1 MKILFDFLTL
11 HSKNGAAEY
20 TRRVFYALL
29 NRLDKDAAK
38 DNSIYCLYD
47 SKAEPAYHDLRC
59 DVFIHDKVYFIDIQK
74 GASFINEQG
83 FDVFFFGC
91 AQNGG
96 WHPELSEFNIKSI
109 IVFHDCVWED
119 LYNNDISIYQVLN
132 SEEIFRYRADRP
144 QGKHVYL
151 DIKGPTIRFCRW
163 LLYSREHGLLEKGHD
178 MVLPSLS
185 LFRKR
190 KDNSIVTVSNYSRG
204 SIMYNFGI
212 TEDEISV
219 MYSPERLYMTELSG
233 IDISGNAELD
243 RLVKKGIKYYLIV
256 SANRG
261 NKNAKKALMAFRKF
275 SCVCKDSYVV
285 TVGYGRVLFENHV
298 DLPFLSDTDLQ
309 KAYKYCYALLYPS
322 LFEGFGYPPLE
333 AMKYGKPVLSSNVCS
348 MPEILGDAPIY
359 FCPFYESAIFKA
371 LMALGNENYEECSIK
386 SARRYREVSERQ
398 ERDLSDLIDMILTT
412 SK

>member
-47 SKAEPAYHDLRC
+47 SKAEPVYHDLRC

-96 WHPELSEFNIKSI
+96 WHPELSQLNCRTI
-109 IVFHDCVWED
+109 IVFHDCVWEE
-119 LYNNDISIYQVLN
+119 LYNNDIGIYQTLYCEKIFN
-132 SEEIFRYRADRP
+132 YREEIP
-144 QGKHVYL
+144 KGKSVYF
-151 DIKGPTIRFCRW
+151 DVKGPTLRFCRW
-163 LLYSREHGLLEKGHD
+163 LLYSRAHGVLERGAK
-178 MVLPSLS
+178 MLPPSLEM
-185 LFRKR
+185 LANRE
-190 KDNSIVTVSNYSRG
+190 DNVIVTVSHYSRS

-212 TEDEISV
+212 DCSRISV
-219 MYSPERLYMTELSG
+219 KYSPERLYVSSEDSSIENPQLLSLLK
-233 IDISGNAELD
+233 SK
-243 RLVKKGIKYYLIV
+243 RKYYLIV
-256 SANRG
+256 SANRAM
-261 NKNAKKALMAFRKF
+261 KNAKKALSAFKRYSTF
-275 SCVCKDSYVV
+275 VQDVYVLTIGFGEVC
-285 TVGYGRVLFENHV
+285 FPNHI
-298 DLPFLSDTDLQ
+298 DLLFLSDSDLY
-309 KAYKYCYALLYPS
+309 KAYKNCYALLYPS

-359 FCPFYESAIFKA
+359 FSPFYESAIFNA
-371 LMALGNENYEECSIK
+371 LLTLKDSNYSNYSNK
-386 SARRYREVSERQ
+386 SYKRYCEVHEIQ
-398 ERDLSDLIDMILTT
+398 ERDLRDLVNMILGL
-412 SK
+412 K